1 MAANTETLFR
11 SREAPS
17 WRARKTLDASEPVHL
32 LRAIGAGEC
41 NKGGKILRVA
51 GGGVTPPAE
60 REKKKG
66 DLFFNM
72 RLLVLEYT
80 YNVRT
85 RILLRG

>member
-51 GGGVTPPAE
+51 GGGVTPE
-60 REKKKG
+60 EKKGRKG
-66 DLFFNM
+66 ILFFNIIK
-72 RLLVLEYT
+72 T
-80 YNVRT
+80 PRT
-85 RILLRG
+85 RVYIQCAYMNTT